1 MSAGIATIGRPGAA
15 GCCHSQ
21 KWPRATAAP
30 CWQSHLGPRARWGAP
45 PVVVEGASVLLSRP
59 RACLVGAE
67 KMGRLADISNQRS
80 QRWEMVSQLLSA
92 AAEAELRH
100 LRDERR
106 GQSPSSPLRASAPA
120 ILRTSASGKASC
132 SSGSAPICCCVSNTW
147 DLQPSQQRA
156 RKQASFAVFSVQQ
169 PASTCPYRAATSK
182 RRPPAKQL
190 RGFMQ
195 QRRWSWVAS
204 G

>member
-1 MSAGIATIGRPGAA
+1 
-15 GCCHSQ
+15 
-21 KWPRATAAP
+21 
-30 CWQSHLGPRARWGAP
+30 
-45 PVVVEGASVLLSRP
+45 
-59 RACLVGAE
+59 
-67 KMGRLADISNQRS
+67 
-80 QRWEMVSQLLSA
+80 MVSQLLSA

-106 GQSPSSPLRASAPA
+106 GQSPRSHLRAAAPA

-190 RGFMQ
+190 RGGAQQDRRHWGVSLQEFALMDPFMQ
-195 QRRWSWVAS
+195 WESAAEGTGGRCGVHLAQKHRRPMCPHWRSCRARYIWHENDVSWEFTR
-204 G
+204 